1 MTQAEFPFR
10 VLPGGTNSDYKG
22 FVRNQF
28 PTECKKLNLALG
40 HLYITRENGSTLG
53 GPEYQGLIL

>member
-1 MTQAEFPFR
+1 MSGRAGILAKEENSVTQGESPFR

-28 PTECKKLNLALG
+28 PTECRKLNLALG
-40 HLYITRENGSTLG
+40 HL
-53 GPEYQGLIL
+53 